1 MRRAKTPTC
10 RRSACFYSNAIDDD
24 QLEEDSKE
32 DDKDCTIVARLLKS
46 HGVTLRLVFTTCMDR
61 PSCRKLYLL
70 LDGRMNDVCV
80 TWLLHASRLIPVL
93 IVRAWPN
100 SSARRVYHAS
110 RADASR

>member
-1 MRRAKTPTC
+1 M
-10 RRSACFYSNAIDDD
+10 
-24 QLEEDSKE
+24 EEDSKE

-100 SSARRVYHAS
+100 TSARREAMALK
-110 RADASR
+110 R